1 MENLLEYI
9 LKSSGI
15 IAVFFLA
22 YTLLLRKETFFK
34 TNRWFLLVG
43 LLTSVLLPLV
53 TFKKVI
59 WVEPSQEFTP
69 WKNISE
75 PIPAVAE
82 SFEINWLL
90 VLTCIYGIGLLVFLF
105 QLLFDFKHLRAL
117 LKGRNIKQIQDYKLI
132 DVNEKVAP
140 FSYFNYIVYN
150 SKLFNES
157 ELTHILAHERV
168 HCEQKHSIDVL
179 ISRLF
184 CIVFWYNP
192 IIWFYQKAMMQNL
205 EFIADTE
212 ALRTLEDKKSYQITL
227 LKVTTQHNCVAITN
241 PFYQSLIK
249 KRIVMLNKNQSK
261 KSNYW
266 KYFIMIPALAAFLF
280 YFQVKVI
287 AQEKQRV
294 NSKEQITEQETV
306 AVEINKNSTDAQ
318 LKKDAELLKKEHN
331 IKLKFSKVRRNSAG
345 EIVAIKVEYNDAK
358 GSKGVSQYS
367 GDEPIKP
374 IRFYKSD
381 EGAIGFASASDE
393 SERFVYKFMNDG
405 DEEKDVSVTVFTD
418 DEDGEEAP
426 EALEVPEAPET
437 PEAAEAQEAP
447 EAPQAPMSPKPK
459 KGEKKVIIK
468 KMASGKKNIQ
478 IVVNDEVI
486 DIDSDKIIA
495 ELEPML
501 NSSLFS
507 LDEFRNDLDF
517 KEIGKI
523 KKRAMREARISIE
536 KAKPELERAR
546 AEMERKRPEMIIM
559 RRDAESSKPELE
571 AAKKEMEAAKEELKQ
586 ARLEIERSK
595 AELEKLR
602 AEQKK
607 EKK

>member
-9 LKSSGI
+9 LKSSGL

-22 YTLLLRKETFFK
+22 YTFLLRKETFFSS
-34 TNRWFLLVG
+34 NRWFLLFG
-43 LLTSVLLPLV
+43 LLTSVVLPLV

-59 WVEPSQEFTP
+59 WVEPTQAATQ
-69 WKNISE
+69 WKTISE
-75 PIPAVAE
+75 PMPAVAE

-90 VLTCIYGIGLLVFLF
+90 VLTCVYGIGLLVFLF

-117 LKGRNIKQIQDYKLI
+117 LKGKNIQQIQDYKLI

-150 SKLFNES
+150 SELFNAS
-157 ELTHILAHERV
+157 ELNHILAHERI

-192 IIWFYQKAMMQNL
+192 IIWLYQKAMMQNL

-212 ALRTLEDKKSYQITL
+212 ALKTLDDKKSYQITL

-266 KYFIMIPALAAFLF
+266 KYFVMVPALAAFFF

-287 AQEKQRV
+287 AQEKKTEILQKTV
-294 NSKEQITEQETV
+294 VEQEGI
-306 AVEINKNSTDAQ
+306 AVEINKNSTDEQ
-318 LKKDAELLKKEHN
+318 LKKEAELLKKEHN
-331 IKLKFSKVRRNSAG
+331 IKLKFSKVKRNSAG

-358 GSKGVSQYS
+358 GSKGVSQYN

-374 IRFYKSD
+374 IRFYKND
-381 EGAIGFASASDE
+381 DGGIGFATSSDE
-393 SERFVYKFMNDG
+393 SERFVYKFMNDD
-405 DEEKDVSVTVFTD
+405 DEDQDVSVTVFGD
-418 DEDGEEAP
+418 DEDGPEAP
-426 EALEVPEAPET
+426 EA
-437 PEAAEAQEAP
+437 PEAAEAPESAESPEMPEAP
-447 EAPQAPMSPKPK
+447 EAPMSPKPK

-468 KMASGKKNIQ
+468 KLGTGKNKIQ
-478 IVVNDEVI
+478 IVVNDEII
-486 DIDSDKIIA
+486 DMDSDKIIA
-495 ELEPML
+495 ELEPMI
-501 NSSLFS
+501 NSSLFG

-523 KKRAMREARISIE
+523 KKRALREARISIE
-536 KAKPELERAR
+536 KVRPELERVR
-546 AEMERKRPEMIIM
+546 TEMKLIRPEMM
-559 RRDAESSKPELE
+559 RARREVESSKPELE

-586 ARLEIERSK
+586 ARIEIEKSK

>member
-1 MENLLEYI
+1 MENLLEYL
-9 LKSSGI
+9 LKSSGL
-15 IAVFFLA
+15 IALFFVA

-34 TNRWFLLVG
+34 SNRWFLLLG

-59 WVEPSQEFTP
+59 WVEPSVAVTP
-69 WKNISE
+69 WQTISE
-75 PIPAVAE
+75 SMPAVGE
-82 SFEINWLL
+82 TFEINWLL
-90 VLTCIYGIGLLVFLF
+90 VLSCVYGIGVLLFLF

-117 LKGRNIKQIQDYKLI
+117 LKGRNIQQIQDYKLI

-150 SKLFNES
+150 SDLFNEA

-168 HCEQKHSIDVL
+168 HCEQRHSIDVL

-205 EFIADTE
+205 EYIADTE
-212 ALRTLEDKKSYQITL
+212 ALKTLDDKKSYQITL

-266 KYFIMIPALAAFLF
+266 KYFIMIPALAAFFF

-287 AQEKQRV
+287 AQEKQRA
-294 NSKEQITEQETV
+294 NSRKQITEQETV
-306 AVEINKNSTDAQ
+306 AVEINKNSTDEQ
-318 LKKDAELLKKEHN
+318 LKKEAELLKKEHN
-331 IKLKFSKVRRNSAG
+331 IKLKFSKVKRNSAG

-374 IRFYKSD
+374 IRFYKND
-381 EGAIGFASASDE
+381 DGAIGFANDSDE
-393 SERFVYKFMNDG
+393 SERFAYKFHNDG
-405 DEEKDVSVTVFTD
+405 GEENDVSVTVFGD
-418 DEDGEEAP
+418 DEDAEDAP
-426 EALEVPEAPET
+426 EAAQAPEAPESM
-437 PEAAEAQEAP
+437 EAP
-447 EAPQAPMSPKPK
+447 EVPEGPEAPMPPKLR
-459 KGEKKVIIK
+459 KGDKKVIIK
-468 KMASGKKNIQ
+468 KLGTGKNKIQ
-478 IVVNDEVI
+478 IVGNDEII
-486 DIDSDKIIA
+486 DIDSDRIIA
-495 ELEPML
+495 ELEPLL
-501 NSSLFS
+501 NSSLSS
-507 LDEFRNDLDF
+507 LDQFRFDLDT

-523 KKRAMREARISIE
+523 RKKAMREARISIE
-536 KAKPELERAR
+536 KVRPELERAR

-559 RRDAESSKPELE
+559 QRDVERSKPELE
-571 AAKKEMEAAKEELKQ
+571 AATKEMEAAKEELKQ

>member
-9 LKSSGI
+9 LKSSGLT
-15 IAVFFLA
+15 AVFFLA

-34 TNRWFLLVG
+34 TNRWFLLLG
-43 LLTSVLLPLV
+43 LITSVLLPLV

-59 WVEPSQEFTP
+59 WVETTQAVKQWET
-69 WKNISE
+69 ISE
-75 PIPAVAE
+75 PMPAVADT
-82 SFEINWLL
+82 FEINWLL
-90 VLTCIYGIGLLVFLF
+90 VLSCIYGIGLLLFLF

-117 LKGRNIKQIQDYKLI
+117 LKGKNIQQIQDYKLI

-150 SKLFNES
+150 SELFNAS

-168 HCEQKHSIDVL
+168 HCEQKHSVDVL

-212 ALRTLEDKKSYQITL
+212 ALKTLDDKKSYQITL

-287 AQEKQRV
+287 AQEKKTENIRRTV
-294 NSKEQITEQETV
+294 VEQDQI
-306 AVEINKNSTDAQ
+306 AVEINKNSTDEQ
-318 LKKDAELLKKEHN
+318 LKKDAALLKKEHN
-331 IKLKFSKVRRNSAG
+331 IKLKFSKVKRNSAG
-345 EIVAIKVEYNDAK
+345 EIVAIKVEYDDAK
-358 GSKGVSQYS
+358 GSKGVSQCS

-374 IRFYKSD
+374 IRFYKND
-381 EGAIGFASASDE
+381 DGAIGFANASDE

-405 DEEKDVSVTVFTD
+405 DEENDVSVTVFGD
-418 DEDGEEAP
+418 DEDTEEAP
-426 EALEVPEAPET
+426 EAAEAPEAPEV
-437 PEAAEAQEAP
+437 PEAAEAP
-447 EAPQAPMSPKPK
+447 EAPMPATPR
-459 KGEKKVIIK
+459 KGDKKVMIK
-468 KMASGKKNIQ
+468 KFGNGKNKIQ
-478 IVVNDEVI
+478 IVVNDEII
-486 DIDSDKIIA
+486 DLDSDKIIA

-501 NSSLFS
+501 NSSLSS
-507 LDEFRNDLDF
+507 LDQLRFDLDA

-523 KKRAMREARISIE
+523 KKRAIREARISIE
-536 KAKPELERAR
+536 KAKPELERVR
-546 AEMERKRPEMIIM
+546 AEMKRIKPEIIKV
-559 RRDAESSKPELE
+559 RRDAESTKPELE

-586 ARLEIERSK
+586 ARLEIEKSK